1 MSTRHRLARCFGM
14 VAAELAI
21 AAFCIEAI
29 AADYEVPQTQY
40 VTAGALYAQPDKG
53 RGADYG
59 TGASAGYARRLGQ
72 NRWLELRLFTAVLDT
87 GAQTQI
93 DFYQT
98 GLDLDLVQPLGSRG
112 QFFVLGGGG
121 VALNDVSPSA
131 NSGSSEYL
139 NLGLGWRG
147 AIWENWGLR
156 PRVELRYLYDT
167 LDSGQSD
174 FQLGF
179 TVEIP
184 PKPERVVEKI
194 REVEK
199 IVEVP
204 VEVIKI
210 VERPVICVVP
220 TVVAAAPPA
229 PPADTDGDGVV
240 DPEDRCLQT
249 LAGAK
254 VGPDGCVQAEQTI
267 KLPSVEFEPSS
278 AVLTAGS
285 KEKLEPVAVFL
296 QNQLNVQMD
305 VFGHTDWKGNAKS
318 NQKLSE
324 GRALA
329 VMDYLVSRGIAAER
343 LSSKG
348 FGETQP
354 IASNNTEQGRA
365 QNRRVELH
373 LHIEN

>member
-1 MSTRHRLARCFGM
+1 MRIRHGLACSGW
-14 VAAELAI
+14 VAI
-21 AAFCIEAI
+21 AAFCLEAI
-29 AADYEVPQTQY
+29 AADYEVPQNQY
-40 VTAGALYAQPDKG
+40 VTAGAIYAQPDKG

-59 TGASAGYARRLGQ
+59 SGASAGYARKLSD
-72 NRWLELRLFTAVLDT
+72 NHWAELRLFAAVLDT
-87 GAQTQI
+87 GAQTAV
-93 DFYQT
+93 DFYQS
-98 GLDLDLVQPLGSRG
+98 GLDLNLVRPFGARR

-121 VALNDVSPSA
+121 VAINDVSPNP
-131 NSGSSEYL
+131 NSGSSEYV

-147 AIWENWGLR
+147 ALWESWGLR

-167 LDSGQSD
+167 FDTGQSD

-220 TVVAAAPPA
+220 TPAAAPVA
-229 PPADTDGDGVV
+229 PIADTDGDGVM
-240 DPEDRCLQT
+240 DPDDRCAQT

-254 VGPDGCVQAEQTI
+254 VGPDGCVLTEQTVN
-267 KLPSVEFEPSS
+267 LPSIDFEPNSV
-278 AVLTAGS
+278 VLTESA
-285 KEKLEPVAVFL
+285 KQKLEPVAVFL
-296 QNQLNVQMD
+296 QNQSSVRID
-305 VFGHTDWKGNAKS
+305 VVGHTDWQGSGPS

-324 GRALA
+324 GRARA

-348 FGETQP
+348 LGETQP
-354 IASNNTEQGRA
+354 IASNNTVQGRA
-365 QNRRVELH
+365 QNRRVELRVR
-373 LHIEN
+373 IQN